1 MNPEGRSET
10 GLERLRIPEERRGG
24 TGRGGGRLWA
34 ILLGAGALLVLALV
48 LRWALKPVEVPVA
61 RVLEPAGPEG
71 QAILEASGYVTPRRR
86 ATVAAKITGRV
97 AEMLVEEGMRVE
109 AGQVLA
115 RLDEAEARRRLEA
128 AEAEVRVA
136 RARLPE
142 ARAGLA
148 LADAQFQRVSA
159 LHHSGYASDDDRDR
173 ARTAYDAARSQVA
186 AAEESLKAA
195 EAAREVARQDLENCT
210 IRAPFAGIAVS
221 KDAQVGEMVSPVSA
235 GGGFTRT
242 GIATVVDMDSL
253 EVEVDVNESFIARI
267 HPGQRVEAALDAY
280 PDWKIPAS
288 VRTVIPTA
296 DRQKATVK
304 VRISFDRLDP
314 RILPDMGVK
323 VAFLGEAP
331 PPGAPKPAALL
342 PREAVFNRE
351 GKPSVFVLEGGR
363 LRLREVRPGEA
374 RGMDLEVLSGCT
386 PGETVVVGGQDRL
399 KDGMRAR
406 PRR

>member
-1 MNPEGRSET
+1 MKPDEKSEA
-10 GLERLRIPEERRGG
+10 GLERLQIPEERRGG
-24 TGRGGGRLWA
+24 RRRGGRLWA
-34 ILLGAGALLVLALV
+34 VLLGAAGLLFLAVL
-48 LRWALKPVEVPVA
+48 LRWALRPVEVPVA
-61 RVLEPAGPEG
+61 KVLEPSGPEG
-71 QAILEASGYVTPRRR
+71 QAILQASGYVTPRRR

-115 RLDEAEARRRLEA
+115 RLDDAEAKRRLAA
-128 AEAEVRVA
+128 AEAEVRLA

-142 ARAGLA
+142 ARASLA

-159 LHHSGYASDDDRDR
+159 LHRRGFASDDDRDR

-210 IRAPFAGIAVS
+210 IRAPFTGIAVS

-253 EVEVDVNESFIARI
+253 EVEVDVNEAFIARI

-280 PDWKIPAS
+280 PDWKIPAA

-304 VRISFDRLDP
+304 VRIAFDRLDP

-331 PPGAPKPAALL
+331 PPGAPRPAALL
-342 PREAVFNRE
+342 PREAVFTRE

-363 LRLREVRPGEA
+363 LRLKEVRPGEA
-374 RGMDLEVLSGCT
+374 RGVDLEVLSGCS
-386 PGETVVVGGQDRL
+386 PGDMVVTGGQERL
-399 KDGMRAR
+399 KDGARAR
-406 PRR
+406 PRK